1 MNREPLKTNDKK
13 LGFGLMRLPMQ
24 GEEIDLAQVKAM
36 VDRFMEAGFTYFDT
50 AYVYGN
56 GKSELAAGEALVKR
70 YPRASF
76 RLATKLPMWPV
87 KQPED
92 MQRIFDTQLERTGAG
107 YFDYY
112 LLHALNHENYVQTET
127 FGAWQFGLA
136 LKEKGLIRHLGFSFH
151 DNAQCL
157 DKILTEH
164 PETEFVQLQINYA
177 DWENKDIQ
185 SRLCYEVARKH
196 GTPIIV
202 MEPLKGGA
210 LAAMLP
216 EIQDVFKQADPNAS
230 VASWAMRY
238 AASLDGV
245 VMVLSGMSNM
255 AQMND
260 NVSYMADFRPMTDA
274 ERAIVVDVVKRLEK
288 IPTIPCTACKY
299 CVDGCP
305 QKINIPGIFEAY
317 NDYTLYN
324 NLDSAKG
331 QYRWTTG
338 SGGGKA
344 SDCIACGV
352 CESHCPQ
359 HIRIPEQFESIVK
372 ALE

>member
-24 GEEIDLAQVKAM
+24 GEEIDLVEVKAM
-36 VDRFMEAGFTYFDT
+36 VDRFMKAGFTYFDT

-70 YPRASF
+70 YPRDSF
-76 RLATKLPMWPV
+76 RLATKLPIWAV

-112 LLHALNHENYVQTET
+112 LLHALNRDSYLQTET
-127 FGAWQFGLA
+127 FGAWQFGLE

-151 DNAQCL
+151 DDAQCL

-164 PETEFVQLQINYA
+164 PEAEFVQLQINYA
-177 DWENKDIQ
+177 DWEDKGVQ

-210 LAAMLP
+210 LAAMPP
-216 EIQDVFKQADPNAS
+216 EIQGIFRQANPNAS

-245 VMVLSGMSNM
+245 MMVLSGMSDM
-255 AQMND
+255 AQMDD
-260 NVSYMADFRPMTDA
+260 NVSYMADFQPMTA
-274 ERAIVVDVVKRLEK
+274 SEHAIVADVVERLKK

-299 CVDGCP
+299 CVDECP
-305 QKINIPGIFEAY
+305 QKINIPGVFEAF

-324 NLDSAKG
+324 NLVSAKG
-331 QYRWTTG
+331 QYRWNIG
-338 SGGGKA
+338 KGGKA
-344 SDCIACGV
+344 SDCIACGA

-359 HIRIPEQFESIVK
+359 HIHIPELFENIAKV
-372 ALE
+372 LE